1 MKVHYVDS
9 EIQPLIADKI
19 KDNSLTTRTAKKAVS
34 DGSSSEASEKA
45 NEAVANGVVV
55 PKEEPGLERH

>member
-19 KDNSLTTRTAKKAVS
+19 NDNSLTTWTAKKAVS
-34 DGSSSEASEKA
+34 DGSSSEASKKTD
-45 NEAVANGVVV
+45 EAVANGIVVA
-55 PKEEPGLERH
+55 KEEPGFKLC

>member
-19 KDNSLTTRTAKKAVS
+19 NNNSLTTWTAKKAVS
-34 DGSSSEASEKA
+34 DGSCSEASKKA
-45 NEAVANGVVV
+45 NEAVANWIVVA
-55 PKEEPGLERH
+55 KEEPGLERH